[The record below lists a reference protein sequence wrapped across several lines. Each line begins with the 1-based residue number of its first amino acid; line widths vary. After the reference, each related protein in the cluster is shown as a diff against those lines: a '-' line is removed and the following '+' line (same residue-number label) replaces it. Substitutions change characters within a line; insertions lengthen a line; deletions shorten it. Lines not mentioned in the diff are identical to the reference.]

1 MANFYKNQGFILT
14 TSNLTTVLTIN
25 TSSVAIVKSISITNE
40 HNSNNLTEMYLHDVS
55 AGVDYEFFHKDLT
68 ADATDQTAGN
78 VLNLEAGDSIKV
90 QAETANTVKGVI
102 SYLLIDR
109 SQENG

>member
-1 MANFYKNQGFILT
+1 MANIYKNQGFILT

-25 TSSVAIVKSISITNE
+25 TSSVAIIKSINITNE
-40 HNSNNLTEMYLHDVS
+40 HNNNNLVELYLRDSS
-55 AGVDYEFFHKDLT
+55 AAVDYEFFHKDMS
-68 ADATDQTAGN
+68 ADTTEQAAGQ
-78 VLNLEAGDSIKV
+78 VLNLEAGDGIKA
-90 QAETANTVKGVI
+90 QAEIANTVKGVI

>member
-1 MANFYKNQGFILT
+1 MTIQYKNQGFSLT

-25 TSSVAIVKSISITNE
+25 VTSVGIVKSINITNE
-40 HNSNNLTEMYLHDVS
+40 HNSNNLVELYLHDVS

-68 ADATDQTAGN
+68 ADATEQCAGQ
-78 VLNLEAGDSIKV
+78 VLNLEAGDSIKA
-90 QAETANTVKGVI
+90 QTETANTVKGVI
-102 SYLLIDR
+102 SYALIDR

>member
-1 MANFYKNQGFILT
+1 MANFYKNQGFVLGTTLT
-14 TSNLTTVLTIN
+14 TILTIN
-25 TSSVAIVKSISITNE
+25 TSSVGIVKSISVTNE

-55 AGVDYEFFHKDLT
+55 ASANFEFFHIDMD
-68 ADATDQTAGN
+68 ADSTEQAAGQ
-78 VLNLEAGDSIKV
+78 VLNLEAGDSIKA
-90 QAETANTVKGVI
+90 QAEVSGVVKGVI